1 METVCSPCLSGYP
14 VSVKRTYR
22 EISFPPLTEEQKKE
36 LEALRYMK
44 EEDINTDDIPEADFS
59 NAHNY
64 YDLQDSDKAKNSE

>member
-1 METVCSPCLSGYP
+1 MGIICHHAILRYP

-22 EISFPPLTEEQKKE
+22 EISFPPLTEEQEKE